1 MVTQGS
7 TADILQRVLATR
19 SDVLRHLTDAHEA
32 AYRAVD
38 PRLLDLCRLRV
49 AQLLGCPEQRGSVVD
64 EATLEALPQWP
75 THHGFDSTE
84 RACLA
89 FAEQFVIDVA
99 SMPDDMALAVVD
111 ALGAEGCADF
121 VNALLVVEQRQ
132 RLRLAW
138 ERLLPSLAEPEAIP

>member
-1 MVTQGS
+1 MPTHVS
-7 TADILQRVLATR
+7 T
-19 SDVLRHLTDAHEA
+19 SDVLDSVLSSRPDVQRHLADAHEA

-49 AQLLGCPEQRGSVVD
+49 SQLLGCPEDAGSVID
-64 EATLEALPQWP
+64 EATVAALPQWP
-75 THHGFDSTE
+75 SHPAFDASE
-84 RACLA
+84 RVCLA

-99 SMPDDMALAVVD
+99 SMPDDTALALVD
-111 ALGAEGCADF
+111 VLGPEAFVTF

-138 ERLLPSLAEPEAIP
+138 ERLLPSVTRQGTAP